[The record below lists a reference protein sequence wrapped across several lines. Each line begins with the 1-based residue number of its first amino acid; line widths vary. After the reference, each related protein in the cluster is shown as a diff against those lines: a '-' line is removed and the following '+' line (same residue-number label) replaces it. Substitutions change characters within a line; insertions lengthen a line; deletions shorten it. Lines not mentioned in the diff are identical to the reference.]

1 LAETKTIFEILGKS
15 KGIWERCNLSIVA
28 LEQKNAAVSTT
39 THTNWSS
46 LFCVG
51 IVTDSN
57 KTFAI
62 GKTRYTLGSKYHGN
76 LDTNHI
82 TLRYFEIF
90 KKKKNQRRKLCEG
103 KEIENILEYSEIF

>member
-1 LAETKTIFEILGKS
+1 MAETKTIFEILGKS

-39 THTNWSS
+39 HTKRSI

-51 IVTDSN
+51 IVTHSN

-90 KKKKNQRRKLCEG
+90 KKKKKI
-103 KEIENILEYSEIF
+103 KEENCVKEKK